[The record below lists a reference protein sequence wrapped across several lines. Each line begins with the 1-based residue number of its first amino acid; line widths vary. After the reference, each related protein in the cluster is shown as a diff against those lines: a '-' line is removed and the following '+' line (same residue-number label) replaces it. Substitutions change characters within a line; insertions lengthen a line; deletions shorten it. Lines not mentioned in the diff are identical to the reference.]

1 MFFIK
6 CKVASVQIMHYVLEH
21 IVGNVIDDDN
31 LITLTLF
38 HAGTEHGFILFT

>member
-21 IVGNVIDDDN
+21 IVRNVIDDDN

>member
-6 CKVASVQIMHYVLEH
+6 GEVARVQIMHYVLKH
-21 IVGNVIDDDN
+21 IIRNVIDNDD
-31 LITLTLF
+31 LVALTLL